1 MKTLLAIWAI
11 VAITG
16 TGTVVYIDKGIND
29 HIAQQV
35 NPQQT
40 INAEELQGSSPK
52 LQVTYNPQET
62 INGKALQGN

>member
-1 MKTLLAIWAI
+1 MKTLIAIW
-11 VAITG
+11 VAALLSG
-16 TGTVVYIDKGIND
+16 AGTVVYIDKGIND

-62 INGKALQGN
+62 INGKELQGN